1 MNDLDELLAKSE
13 IKFPKPIN
21 KPLFENLLDM
31 ISVNLDSDIDYTAES
46 SQRVTH
52 SANPNFPVHEYNGLK
67 YSGRI
72 TLRKTFAFSSFDT
85 VNSFDNPE
93 KISSIRFQTIPGYS
107 LQEHR
112 PEEVAVWDK
121 TRKVVEDYFS
131 KKGS

>member
-1 MNDLDELLAKSE
+1 MNELDELLAKSE

-21 KPLFENLLDM
+21 KPLFENLLDR

-52 SANPNFPVHEYNGLK
+52 RDAKPSFPVHEYNGIK

-72 TLRKTFAFSSFDT
+72 TLRKTFASSSFYT
-85 VNSFDNPE
+85 ENPFDNPE

-121 TRKVVEDYFS
+121 TRKVVEKYFAAL
-131 KKGS
+131 